1 MSKTEART
9 KTNTKTKKKMT
20 VQMKNRDKDKNRY
33 NNKGFITRFIKY
45 KDMNKERDNL
55 SRN

>member
-1 MSKTEART
+1 
-9 KTNTKTKKKMT
+9 
-20 VQMKNRDKDKNRY
+20 MKNRDKDKNRY